1 MNKTNL
7 WIVLIVT
14 AIWIGFMAGYAVS
27 SHSGCTKSSADG
39 APATESTGAGG
50 YGK

>member
-14 AIWIGFMAGYAVS
+14 AVWIGFMTGYAVS
-27 SHSGCTKSSADG
+27 SHSGCAKSDAA
-39 APATESTGAGG
+39 APASQGTGAGG

>member
-14 AIWIGFMAGYAVS
+14 AAWIGFLMGYAVS
-27 SHSGCTKSSADG
+27 SHTGGNQATVG
-39 APATESTGAGG
+39 APAAESAGAGG